1 MQMTCKDRASS
12 LWYYP
17 MSMDKIKW
25 ETSKQFLDRQGLKKK
40 KERNK
45 SITAPILLE
54 IFQDSTSI
62 GKVFQ
67 ARERIPVTGDAHAIE
82 RRFKLRSS
90 CMRGQNVNVEVF
102 SQTPT

>member
-1 MQMTCKDRASS
+1 MG
-12 LWYYP
+12 
-17 MSMDKIKW
+17 MDKIKR
-25 ETSKQFLDRQGLKKK
+25 ETSKQFLNCQGLKEK

-67 ARERIPVTGDAHAIE
+67 VRERIPVTGDAHAVE

-90 CMRGQNVNVEVF
+90 CMRSQNMNIEVF
-102 SQTPT
+102 RQTPK